1 MEDAEF
7 RLLRDQMVEEI
18 LAHARL
24 AGEIAGLAAGLDPR
38 VLAVMGRIPRHE
50 FVPVEVQPYAYV
62 NSPLPIGFGKTISQP
77 FINAVMTALLDP
89 QPTDAV
95 LEIGTGMGY
104 QAALLAEL
112 AGKVYSVEIIDE
124 LAAQGKSR
132 LARLGY
138 RNVKLKVGDGSRGW
152 VEHAPFDKIMVTA
165 APDLIPA
172 SLIHQLKPG
181 GRMVIP
187 AGIADAQ
194 QLMVVDKGVDGRVR
208 TREVLAVRFSELVV
222 GDD

>member
-1 MEDAEF
+1 MDDAQF
-7 RLLRDQMVEEI
+7 QLLRDQMVEEI
-18 LAHARL
+18 VAHASG
-24 AGEIAGLAAGLDPR
+24 AGIGGGADPGIDPR
-38 VLAVMGRIPRHE
+38 VLGAMGRIPRHE
-50 FVPVEVQPYAYV
+50 FVPLEVQPYAYV
-62 NSPLPIGFGKTISQP
+62 DSPLPIGFGKTISQP
-77 FINAVMTALLDP
+77 FINALMTALLDP

-112 AGKVYSVEIIDE
+112 AGTVYTVEIIDE
-124 LAAQGKSR
+124 LAAQGKAR
-132 LARLGY
+132 LMRLGY
-138 RNVKLKVGDGSRGW
+138 RNVRTRVGDGSRGW

-194 QLMVVDKGVDGRVR
+194 QLMVVDKGADGRVR
-208 TREVLAVRFSELVV
+208 TREVLAVRFSELVID
-222 GDD
+222 GD